1 MTNSDN
7 QKYFIPMEVTKETI
21 KDFNLDSSQVVP
33 AKIGNKI
40 VSAIMV
46 PATKEQYEAFMQPLW
61 AEMKR
66 EERSRRCTVS
76 DGKGKLKRCELDCK
90 ACEKMKDG
98 APLSLESFFEE
109 TELEFE
115 DPDANQCE
123 AILTA
128 MLFEDLLE
136 KLRNQAPDL
145 APIFEMLYD
154 GKPQRS
160 IATIIGKQQPSLNEM
175 GKRMENI
182 IQQHIRK
189 EDFSS

>member
-90 ACEKMKDG
+90 SCEKMKDG

-128 MLFEDLLE
+128 MLFEDLL
-136 KLRNQAPDL
+136 
-145 APIFEMLYD
+145 
-154 GKPQRS
+154 
-160 IATIIGKQQPSLNEM
+160 
-175 GKRMENI
+175 
-182 IQQHIRK
+182 
-189 EDFSS
+189 